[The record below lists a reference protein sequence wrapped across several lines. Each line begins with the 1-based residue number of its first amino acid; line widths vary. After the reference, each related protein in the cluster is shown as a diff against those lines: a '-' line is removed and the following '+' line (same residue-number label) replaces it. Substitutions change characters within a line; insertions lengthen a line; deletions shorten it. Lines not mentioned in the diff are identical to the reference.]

1 MQSIIADSFDT
12 TSLLGS
18 QLGLSVLLP
27 VTTTEQPELTLN
39 NYYNI
44 ATQYNTLNGEVPK
57 LRYFGV
63 GIKGCYNADDGIL
76 SSAYNPERTDM
87 NLYQLIPIRCR
98 PVDEDLSDSERS
110 KYRLRLR
117 KTLTDGNEY
126 FLYYLKVLNFDEG
139 VRFKSVNTS
148 TGAEDTYELSTEY
161 LDPKPKKPNTNV
173 TIETSATSIV
183 AYCEANVEIS
193 GKEVLEYI
201 NVAYNGDTRYAK
213 ISEIGFFTGIDRV
226 VPGSVVSN
234 NQSVAINYTEACYTQ
249 LYNHATWL
257 GTALSSEDMTI
268 QSTFQIT
275 SNGSIAEA

>member
-213 ISEIGFFTGIDRV
+213 ISEIGFFTGIDRE

-234 NQSVAINYTEACYTQ
+234 NQIGRASCRERV
-249 LYNHATWL
+249 
-257 GTALSSEDMTI
+257 
-268 QSTFQIT
+268 
-275 SNGSIAEA
+275 

>member
-213 ISEIGFFTGIDRV
+213 ISEIGFFTGIDRE

-275 SNGSIAEA
+275 SNGRIAEA

>member
-1 MQSIIADSFDT
+1 MQSVIADSFDT

-27 VTTTEQPELTLN
+27 VTVTEQPELTLN

-57 LRYFGV
+57 LKYFGV

-98 PVDEDLSDSERS
+98 PVDEDLSDSERT

-126 FLYYLKVLNFDEG
+126 FLYYLKVLNFNEG
-139 VRFKSVNTS
+139 VRFKSINTN

-161 LDPKPKKPNTNV
+161 LNPKPKKPNTNV
-173 TIETSATSIV
+173 TIETAATSIV

-213 ISEIGFFTGIDRV
+213 ISEIGFFTGVDRE

>member
-87 NLYQLIPIRCR
+87 SLYQLIPIRCR

-213 ISEIGFFTGIDRV
+213 ISEIGFFTGIDRE

>member
-1 MQSIIADSFDT
+1 
-12 TSLLGS
+12 
-18 QLGLSVLLP
+18 
-27 VTTTEQPELTLN
+27 
-39 NYYNI
+39 
-44 ATQYNTLNGEVPK
+44 
-57 LRYFGV
+57 
-63 GIKGCYNADDGIL
+63 
-76 SSAYNPERTDM
+76 M

-213 ISEIGFFTGIDRV
+213 ISEIGFFTGIDRE

>member
-161 LDPKPKKPNTNV
+161 LNPKPKKPNTNV

-213 ISEIGFFTGIDRV
+213 ISEIGFFTGIDRE

>member
-193 GKEVLEYI
+193 GREVLEYI

-213 ISEIGFFTGIDRV
+213 ISEIGFFTGIDRE

>member
-126 FLYYLKVLNFDEG
+126 FLYYLKVLNFDED

-213 ISEIGFFTGIDRV
+213 ISEIGFFTGIDRE

>member
-126 FLYYLKVLNFDEG
+126 FLYYLKVLNFNEG
-139 VRFKSVNTS
+139 VRFKSVNTN

-213 ISEIGFFTGIDRV
+213 ISEIGFFTGIDRE

>member
-87 NLYQLIPIRCR
+87 NLYQPIPIRCR

-201 NVAYNGDTRYAK
+201 NVAQNGDTRYAK
-213 ISEIGFFTGIDRV
+213 ISEIGFFTGIDRE

>member
-126 FLYYLKVLNFDEG
+126 FLYYLKVLNFDKG

-213 ISEIGFFTGIDRV
+213 ISEIGFFTGIDRE

>member
-139 VRFKSVNTS
+139 VKFKSVNTS

-213 ISEIGFFTGIDRV
+213 ISEIGFFTGIDRE

>member
-1 MQSIIADSFDT
+1 MQSIVADSFDT
-12 TSLLGS
+12 TTLLGS

-27 VTTTEQPELTLN
+27 VVTTEQPELTLN
-39 NYYNI
+39 QYLNI
-44 ATQYNTLNGEVPK
+44 ATQYNTLDGEVPK

-87 NLYQLIPIRCR
+87 SLYQLIPIRCR

-117 KTLTDGNEY
+117 KTLADGNEY
-126 FLYYLKVLNFDEG
+126 FLYYLKVLNYDEG
-139 VRFKSVNTS
+139 VKFKTINTS
-148 TGAEDTYELSTEY
+148 TGAEDTYELSKSY
-161 LDPKPKKPNTNV
+161 LEPVPKKPNTST

-201 NVAYNGDTRYAK
+201 NIAFNGDTRYAK
-213 ISEIGFFTGIDRV
+213 ISEIGFFTGVDKEIPSTIV
-226 VPGSVVSN
+226 QN
-234 NQSVAINYTEACYTQ
+234 NQSVGIRYTEACYTQ

-257 GTALSSEDMTI
+257 GTALSNEDMSI
-268 QSTFQIT
+268 SSTFQIT
-275 SNGSIAEA
+275 STGSISEA

>member
-213 ISEIGFFTGIDRV
+213 ISEIGFFTGIDREI
-226 VPGSVVSN
+226 PGSVVSN

>member
-1 MQSIIADSFDT
+1 MQSVIADSFDT

-27 VTTTEQPELTLN
+27 VTVTEQPELTLN

-98 PVDEDLSDSERS
+98 PVDEDLSDSERA

-126 FLYYLKVLNFDEG
+126 FLYYLKVLNFNEG
-139 VRFKSVNTS
+139 VRFKSINTN

-161 LDPKPKKPNTNV
+161 LNPKPKKPNTNV
-173 TIETSATSIV
+173 TIETAATSIV

-213 ISEIGFFTGIDRV
+213 ISEIGFFTGVDRE

>member
-213 ISEIGFFTGIDRV
+213 ISEIGFFTGIDRE

-234 NQSVAINYTEACYTQ
+234 NQSVAISYTEACYTQ

>member
-1 MQSIIADSFDT
+1 
-12 TSLLGS
+12 
-18 QLGLSVLLP
+18 
-27 VTTTEQPELTLN
+27 
-39 NYYNI
+39 
-44 ATQYNTLNGEVPK
+44 
-57 LRYFGV
+57 
-63 GIKGCYNADDGIL
+63 
-76 SSAYNPERTDM
+76 M
-87 NLYQLIPIRCR
+87 NLYHLIPIRCR
-98 PVDEDLSDSERS
+98 PIDEDLSDSERA

-161 LDPKPKKPNTNV
+161 LDPKPKKPSTNT

-213 ISEIGFFTGIDRV
+213 ISEIGFFTGIDRE